1 VKELI
6 NLHGGTIHAE
16 SEPGKGTSFIVS
28 IPTGRRHIPADRT
41 GAERTLSS
49 ATPVAEAYIEEAM
62 RWIPG
67 ESESVKVEPGAS
79 THSPPRLI
87 DQSPSRILL
96 ADDNYD
102 MREYVKRILSSRW
115 TVEAVSDGK
124 SVLEAARAH
133 APDLIL
139 SDVMMPGLN
148 GFELLREL
156 RSDPRTRKVPVILL
170 SARAGEES
178 RIEGLEAGADDYLVK
193 PFSARELVARVE
205 SNLKLQ
211 RLRLEATEL
220 EAALRAEAERRAREA
235 EEKQKILE
243 TLLAHVPEG
252 ITMVA
257 GPPDFPIVANSRMAE
272 ELIGR
277 PAATLRDIPVG
288 QHAESYGIF
297 LKDGV
302 TGPRPEQL
310 PLYRAMHYGETIT
323 DEEWVI
329 KRPDGESIT
338 VVVNVVPIRD
348 SRGSIIGALNCWRDI
363 TERKRTEEALRESEE
378 LLQTM
383 TRSVPSIIWSATADG
398 RITFHNRQWLEYT
411 GLTPAENEQD
421 WATRVLHP
429 DDYERCIKAWQNA
442 LATGEDYAIEIRN
455 RRADGVYRWF
465 LTRAVPHRDS
475 TGQIVSW
482 FGSTTDIHDNK
493 LTEEKLRQS
502 EERFRQAADAA
513 NALIYEVDLLSG
525 ETAVVY
531 GLERVTGYDPGE
543 TIATSGWWHSLIHP
557 EDLPGHLSQLK
568 RNLERGGAYLTEY
581 RIRHKDGSWR
591 NVQDNGLATQNSDGK
606 TIRLVGAITD
616 ITDRKRA
623 EEERERILAAEREAR
638 EAADS
643 ASRAKD
649 EFLATISHELRTP
662 LNAMFGW
669 ARLLSE
675 RRLDDETM
683 ARGLKSIGQNAKAQ
697 AQLIEDLL
705 DVSRIIS
712 GKFRLKVE
720 PVQVARVIEAAI
732 DSVRPAADAKEVS
745 LEISLDPD
753 AGPVSGDA
761 GRLQQVVWNLLSNGV
776 KFTPKGGRVQ
786 VRLSRKDTYIEIE
799 VSDNGQGIKL
809 EFLPFVFDRF
819 RQADGSTTRA
829 HGGLGLGLAIV
840 RHITELHGGSV
851 AADSPGIDR
860 GATFTVRLPL
870 MTTQSKPGE
879 GKRDNLS
886 ASSKVSH
893 ARGQAQ
899 SLDGVKVLIVDDDLE
914 ALLLLSTALTH
925 NGAYVKT
932 ASSAEEGFTH
942 VKEWRP
948 DVIVSDIGMPS
959 EDGYSFIKQV
969 RAWSNNDG
977 GSIPAVALTAYA
989 SANDRMKAIDSG
1001 YQIHL
1006 SKPVEP
1012 LELIAAVAG
1021 LTGRGYAPS
1030 AGSDLGAEGA

>member
-1 VKELI
+1 MKTLRDLAARSLEARQVEEACRIAGETLATNPYDIPFLLLYLLDAHEARLTYAAGIDEGLHTSLLSVDVKSFPVTTPWPLAKVAESGHAELVECAGKLFEDLPEGPWHERPQRALVMPVIIPGQDLPSMLLVLAISPRRTFDDAYLNFFNLIASQIGSTLADALAYEHERQRAEALMELDRAKTAFFSNVSHEFRTPLTLMLGPLEEVLSGNLASKERKELEVVHRNGVRLLKLVNTLLDFSRIEAGRVRAVYEPTDLATYTAELASMFRTAIERVGIRLIVECSPLPEPIYVDREMWEKIVLNLLSNAFKFTFEGTIAVSLCPARGCVELKVSDTGTGIPADELPRLFERFHRIRGAKARTLEGTGIGLALVKELI

-310 PLYRAMHYGETIT
+310 PLYRATHYGETIT

-591 NVQDNGLATQNSDGK
+591 NVQDNGLRRRDNGHHRSQAGG
-606 TIRLVGAITD
+606 RG
-616 ITDRKRA
+616 
-623 EEERERILAAEREAR
+623 AR
-638 EAADS
+638 E
-643 ASRAKD
+643 
-649 EFLATISHELRTP
+649 
-662 LNAMFGW
+662 N
-669 ARLLSE
+669 
-675 RRLDDETM
+675 
-683 ARGLKSIGQNAKAQ
+683 
-697 AQLIEDLL
+697 
-705 DVSRIIS
+705 
-712 GKFRLKVE
+712 
-720 PVQVARVIEAAI
+720 
-732 DSVRPAADAKEVS
+732 
-745 LEISLDPD
+745 
-753 AGPVSGDA
+753 
-761 GRLQQVVWNLLSNGV
+761 
-776 KFTPKGGRVQ
+776 
-786 VRLSRKDTYIEIE
+786 
-799 VSDNGQGIKL
+799 
-809 EFLPFVFDRF
+809 
-819 RQADGSTTRA
+819 
-829 HGGLGLGLAIV
+829 
-840 RHITELHGGSV
+840 
-851 AADSPGIDR
+851 
-860 GATFTVRLPL
+860 
-870 MTTQSKPGE
+870 
-879 GKRDNLS
+879 
-886 ASSKVSH
+886 
-893 ARGQAQ
+893 
-899 SLDGVKVLIVDDDLE
+899 
-914 ALLLLSTALTH
+914 
-925 NGAYVKT
+925 
-932 ASSAEEGFTH
+932 
-942 VKEWRP
+942 
-948 DVIVSDIGMPS
+948 
-959 EDGYSFIKQV
+959 
-969 RAWSNNDG
+969 
-977 GSIPAVALTAYA
+977 
-989 SANDRMKAIDSG
+989 
-1001 YQIHL
+1001 
-1006 SKPVEP
+1006 
-1012 LELIAAVAG
+1012 
-1021 LTGRGYAPS
+1021 TGRRA
-1030 AGSDLGAEGA
+1030 